1 MVVRD
6 ARDGYLMTTL
16 TGLWAVDGLTRGI
29 PNVGEGDTYCEKVVG
44 PTDHTK
50 QQKIY
55 RRISLGVGISFT
67 LQMSCFCCAETTRF
81 AKDPTSPRNHS
92 RLNINWGIL
101 PLLFNSIFSSFRV
114 DFYLASHVLLINK
127 LYNFSLSRSQ
137 GMAKIPSKVSPR
149 P

>member
-6 ARDGYLMTTL
+6 GGDGYLMTTL
-16 TGLWAVDGLTRGI
+16 TGLWAVDGLTCGI
-29 PNVGEGDTYCEKVVG
+29 PNVGEGDTYCENVVG

-81 AKDPTSPRNHS
+81 AKDPTSPRNHW
-92 RLNINWGIL
+92 RLNINRGIL

-114 DFYLASHVLLINK
+114 DFYLASLVLLIYK
-127 LYNFSLSRSQ
+127 SYNFSLSRSLW
-137 GMAKIPSKVSPR
+137 MAKIPAGAGP
-149 P
+149 